1 MSYTTNSTAN
11 RLKINKGW
19 KNPSFPETLPLYS
32 RDNVFFFKLYLFLK
46 AYFTLK
52 RTRLVYCDLRTSE
65 NYTKILY
72 LVINSVPKKFKKKKS
87 YRTWY
92 VRPATS
98 GFKYSPFRN
107 AYLRDVVN
115 LVYLDLPKLKKQVS
129 AKLLPLSKQ
138 KVNKAFYNKTRYKSW
153 INFLAKIHGVRK
165 TNKFY
170 IKNHNLRFSP
180 INFHKL
186 NIEQSLHFKLKRL
199 KTQLI
204 ILNRFFS
211 TLKQKNV
218 LTKQNI
224 VLYKTQLSK
233 LKYQFIKLNSTI
245 SKFNA
250 STVLVS
256 NSKTKLKFRNLHSK
270 INLTIKKK
278 KYRTLNL
285 RIKFLT
291 GKKIRLG
298 LKKKILKNWIEILKK
313 FKAKKI
319 KIQKKNKLKKKI
331 KNNIKQMI
339 SKRLLNKRINF
350 AKKLLNTR
358 TKISLQ
364 HYKTWV
370 KTATLS
376 QLKKTQFLLKFK
388 EFTSTR
394 YLSES
399 INSLEVNSVFP
410 IEEFNEYLEKTEL
423 KMQSEMNNS
432 FDLYENTV
440 PSIPEPIISTV
451 LNDKEHQQLVFNTIA
466 IYTAYL
472 KEVNCINTY
481 RTFTKFISLLK
492 ANSQTL
498 KLHLKHKTLYKLN
511 SSNIQ
516 ELEYPTSLK
525 SLDLVWKRRA
535 RRGGRNKF
543 TFALLKK
550 LRIKKKLITDV
561 RIFPKSTYKSTVDVK
576 NVLNLVKKFEKGY
589 KQVIKK
595 LKDNQK
601 ESPKVWK
608 LRETFRNNYKRH
620 TATLIK
626 YQYKLGLQQ
635 VLQNYFKMKF
645 EIKITRPLAQFKNLK
660 FLRLVYPIP
669 RFLQTSTHKVTA
681 FKKSFRKLNVS
692 EKSLSKLPHKALI
705 SLRKRYILMSNR
717 TKRFS
722 KVNSISSKMKKKN
735 TYVFKNSAN
744 IFQRLRRKEV
754 LDFTQERLKDVKKHL
769 IIRSFVPIAS
779 LFIKYLNPQILADHI
794 AKEFEKTK
802 YHYGVIFALAR
813 ALRSLP
819 FARARGYRIAII
831 GRINSASKSRSYVLN
846 RNVLIRQNFSKKV
859 NFASSQARARIGSFG
874 IKVWIFY

>member
-92 VRPATS
+92 VRRATS
-98 GFKYSPFRN
+98 GLKYSPFRN

-138 KVNKAFYNKTRYKSW
+138 KLNKAFYTKTRYKSW
-153 INFLAKIHGVRK
+153 INFLAKIKGVRK
-165 TNKFY
+165 ANKFY

-180 INFHKL
+180 TNFYKL
-186 NIEQSLHFKLKRL
+186 NIEQSLNFKLKRL
-199 KTQLI
+199 KTQII

-211 TLKQKNV
+211 KLKQKKA

-224 VLYKTQLSK
+224 MLYKIQLSK
-233 LKYQFIKLNSTI
+233 LKAKFIKLNSTI
-245 SKFNA
+245 SKYNSSIFF
-250 STVLVS
+250 VS
-256 NSKTKLKFRNLHSK
+256 KAKSKLKFSNLHSK
-270 INLTIKKK
+270 INLKLPKKKSKK
-278 KYRTLNL
+278 KYRTLKL
-285 RIKFLT
+285 RIKSIKRNKIS
-291 GKKIRLG
+291 KKSRLS
-298 LKKKILKNWIEILKK
+298 LKKKVLKNWIVILKK

-319 KIQKKNKLKKKI
+319 KIQKKNKIKK
-331 KNNIKQMI
+331 MI
-339 SKRLLNKRINF
+339 SKRLLNKRINI
-350 AKKLLNTR
+350 AKKILNTR
-358 TKISLQ
+358 KKISLQ
-364 HYKTWV
+364 YYKTWV
-370 KTATLS
+370 KTATLY

-388 EFTSTR
+388 ELTPTR
-394 YLSES
+394 YLNES
-399 INSLEVNSVFP
+399 INSLEVNSDFTTLISNEP
-410 IEEFNEYLEKTEL
+410 IIET
-423 KMQSEMNNS
+423 QTNNS
-432 FDLYENTV
+432 FHLYENTI
-440 PSIPEPIISTV
+440 PSSPQETIPTV
-451 LNDKEHQQLVFNTIA
+451 LNDKVHQQLVFNTIA

-481 RTFTKFISLLK
+481 RTFAKFISLLK
-492 ANSQTL
+492 ANP
-498 KLHLKHKTLYKLN
+498 HIKHKTLNKLNLSLN

-516 ELEYPTSLK
+516 GLQYPTLLK
-525 SLDLVWKRRA
+525 PLNLVRKRRA

-550 LRIKKKLITDV
+550 LRLKKKLNTDI
-561 RIFPKSTYKSTVDVK
+561 RNFSKTTYKSTVDVK
-576 NVLNLVKKFEKGY
+576 NVLSLVKKFEKGY
-589 KQVIKK
+589 QQVIKK
-595 LKDNQK
+595 LKDNRK
-601 ESPKVWK
+601 ESPKIWK
-608 LRETFRNNYKRH
+608 LRETFRHNYKRH
-620 TATLIK
+620 TTTLIK
-626 YQYKLGLQQ
+626 YQYKLGLQK

-645 EIKITRPLAQFKNLK
+645 EIKVTRPLAQFKNLK
-660 FLRLVYPIP
+660 FLRLVYPIR
-669 RFLQTSTHKVTA
+669 RFQELDLSKTTP
-681 FKKSFRKLNVS
+681 FKKTFRKLNVS
-692 EKSLSKLPHKALI
+692 EKALSKTTHKSLI

-717 TKRFS
+717 TKRFA
-722 KVNSISSKMKKKN
+722 KVNSISSKLKKKN

-744 IFQRLRRKEV
+744 IFTRLRRKEL
-754 LDFTQERLKDVKKHL
+754 LDFTQERLKEVKKKL

-802 YHYGVIFALAR
+802 YHQGIIFGLSQ

-819 FARARGYRIAII
+819 FARAKGYRIAII
-831 GRINSASKSRSYVLN
+831 GRINSANKSRSYVLN